1 MDNLFIKE
9 LKKLRTTDLRI
20 IKTKQALHDAL
31 LTLLSQ
37 KPLEQIS
44 IAEICREGKVNR
56 GTFYLHYEQKE
67 GLFEEYFQEIM
78 EDLYQSYEE
87 PYRAVTTLD
96 TNQLDPN
103 TIRIFHHIERFKMFY
118 RIVFSKNVP
127 LTYYYMLFD
136 GIYSLLKRD
145 ITTQHIHQME
155 DHISIDYYSAYQANA
170 IIGLIIQWY
179 RGDFSDSVTML
190 NQQLAAILKN
200 VRSGG

>member
-1 MDNLFIKE
+1 MNTYNKSVEYGGENLKAN
-9 LKKLRTTDLRI
+9 DLRVV
-20 IKTKQALHDAL
+20 KTKQALHNAL
-31 LTLLSQ
+31 MTLLSE
-37 KPLEQIS
+37 KPLENIS
-44 IAEICREGKVNR
+44 IAEICRVANINR

-78 EDLYQSYEE
+78 EDLYNSYEE

-96 TNQLDPN
+96 KNQLDPN
-103 TIRIFHHIERFKMFY
+103 TIRIFHHIEHFKMFY

-145 ITTQHIHQME
+145 ITAQHKLHDEIA
-155 DHISIDYYSAYQANA
+155 IDYYSAYQANA

-179 RGDFSDSVTML
+179 RQDFADSVNTL
-190 NQQLAAILKN
+190 NKQLAAIL
-200 VRSGG
+200 RFGH

>member
-1 MDNLFIKE
+1 MNTYNKSVEYGGENLKAN
-9 LKKLRTTDLRI
+9 DLRVV
-20 IKTKQALHDAL
+20 KTKQALHNAL
-31 LTLLSQ
+31 MTLLSE
-37 KPLEQIS
+37 KPLENIS
-44 IAEICREGKVNR
+44 IAEICRVANINR

-78 EDLYQSYEE
+78 EDLYNSYEE

-96 TNQLDPN
+96 KNQLDPN

-145 ITTQHIHQME
+145 ITAQHKLHDEIA
-155 DHISIDYYSAYQANA
+155 IDYYSAYQANA

-179 RGDFSDSVTML
+179 RQDFADSVNTL
-190 NQQLAAILKN
+190 NKQLAAIL
-200 VRSGG
+200 RFGH

>member
-1 MDNLFIKE
+1 MNTYNKSVEYGGENLKAN
-9 LKKLRTTDLRI
+9 DLRVV
-20 IKTKQALHDAL
+20 KTKQALHNAL
-31 LTLLSQ
+31 MTLLSV
-37 KPLEQIS
+37 KPLENIS
-44 IAEICREGKVNR
+44 IAEICRVANINR

-78 EDLYQSYEE
+78 EDLYNSYEE

-96 TNQLDPN
+96 KNQLDPN

-145 ITTQHIHQME
+145 ITAQHKLHDEIA
-155 DHISIDYYSAYQANA
+155 IDYYSAYQANA

-179 RGDFSDSVTML
+179 RQDFADSVSTL
-190 NQQLAAILKN
+190 NKQLAAIL
-200 VRSGG
+200 RFGH

>member
-1 MDNLFIKE
+1 M
-9 LKKLRTTDLRI
+9 RTTDLRI

-44 IAEICREGKVNR
+44 IAEICREAKVNR

-200 VRSGG
+200 VRSGGERLN

>member
-1 MDNLFIKE
+1 MS
-9 LKKLRTTDLRI
+9 TTDLRV
-20 IKTKQALHDAL
+20 IKTKQALHSAL

-44 IAEICREGKVNR
+44 IAEICREAKVNR
-56 GTFYLHYEQKE
+56 GTFYVHYEQKE

-96 TNQLDPN
+96 THQLDPD

-118 RIVFSKNVP
+118 RIVFSKNIP

-145 ITTQHIHQME
+145 ITLHHEHQMTAS
-155 DHISIDYYSAYQANA
+155 ISIDYYSAYQANA

-179 RGDFSDSVTML
+179 RGDFSDSVTVL

-200 VRSGG
+200 VRNGG

>member
-1 MDNLFIKE
+1 MNTYKKSVEYGGENLKAN
-9 LKKLRTTDLRI
+9 DLRVV
-20 IKTKQALHDAL
+20 KTKQALHNAL
-31 LTLLSQ
+31 MTLLSE
-37 KPLEQIS
+37 KPLENIS
-44 IAEICREGKVNR
+44 IAEICRVANVNR

-78 EDLYQSYEE
+78 EDLYNSYEE

-96 TNQLDPN
+96 KNQLDPN

-145 ITTQHIHQME
+145 ITAQHKLHDEIA
-155 DHISIDYYSAYQANA
+155 IDYYSAYQANA

-179 RGDFSDSVTML
+179 RNDFADSVSTL
-190 NQQLAAILKN
+190 NKQLAAIL
-200 VRSGG
+200 RFGH

>member
-1 MDNLFIKE
+1 M
-9 LKKLRTTDLRI
+9 RTTDLRI

-44 IAEICREGKVNR
+44 IAEICREAKVNR

-136 GIYSLLKRD
+136 GIYFLLKRD

>member
-1 MDNLFIKE
+1 MKAN
-9 LKKLRTTDLRI
+9 DLRVV
-20 IKTKQALHDAL
+20 KTKQALHNAL
-31 LTLLSQ
+31 MTLLSE
-37 KPLEQIS
+37 KPLENIS
-44 IAEICREGKVNR
+44 IAEICRVANINR

-78 EDLYQSYEE
+78 EDLYNSYEE

-96 TNQLDPN
+96 KNQLDPN
-103 TIRIFHHIERFKMFY
+103 TIRIFHHIEHFKMFY

-145 ITTQHIHQME
+145 ITAQHKLHDEIA
-155 DHISIDYYSAYQANA
+155 IDYYSAYQANA

-179 RGDFSDSVTML
+179 RQDFADSVSTL
-190 NQQLAAILKN
+190 NKQLAAIL
-200 VRSGG
+200 RFGH

>member
-1 MDNLFIKE
+1 MNTYNKSVEYGGENLKAN
-9 LKKLRTTDLRI
+9 DLRVV
-20 IKTKQALHDAL
+20 KTKQALHNAL
-31 LTLLSQ
+31 MTLLSE
-37 KPLEQIS
+37 KPLENIS
-44 IAEICREGKVNR
+44 IAEICRVANINR

-78 EDLYQSYEE
+78 EDLYNSYEE

-96 TNQLDPN
+96 KNQLDPN

-145 ITTQHIHQME
+145 ITAQHKLHDEIA
-155 DHISIDYYSAYQANA
+155 IDYYSAYQANA

-179 RGDFSDSVTML
+179 RQDFADSVSTL
-190 NQQLAAILKN
+190 NKQLAAIL
-200 VRSGG
+200 RFGH

>member
-1 MDNLFIKE
+1 M
-9 LKKLRTTDLRI
+9 RTTDLRV
-20 IKTKQALHDAL
+20 IKTKQALHAAL

-44 IAEICREGKVNR
+44 IAEICREAKVNR

-78 EDLYQSYEE
+78 EDLYQCYEE
-87 PYRAVTTLD
+87 PYRAVATLD
-96 TNQLDPN
+96 TNQLDPT

-136 GIYSLLKRD
+136 GIYALLKRD
-145 ITTQHIHQME
+145 ITAQHHLVE
-155 DHISIDYYSAYQANA
+155 DIAVDYYSAYQANA

-179 RGDFSDSVTML
+179 RSDFSDSISFL

-200 VRSGG
+200 MGTDG